1 VNKRLP
7 FLILSIAISFCAT
20 AQKIDGIWKGMMR
33 QQAGGCFPVYYTEL
47 DIKIE
52 GEKVTGVSY
61 HYSDVT
67 NYVKKVFTGT
77 YYPATKSITINE
89 GDITTFHI
97 PPDCI
102 PCVKKYSLSYRNEG
116 KVERLIGD
124 WTGTVYKTTSACQPG
139 SIVLERVPE
148 SDFAHIKEVFVDTG
162 MLRLDFYDNGIVD
175 GDSIS
180 VTANNNVVVSHQLLS
195 VKPITVYVKIDL
207 EHLEQEITMIAD
219 NLGTIPP
226 NTALLIVTSGKNR
239 YKLYLESTDKKS
251 AQVRFIY
258 EKPK

>member
-1 VNKRLP
+1 
-7 FLILSIAISFCAT
+7 
-20 AQKIDGIWKGMMR
+20 MR

-47 DIKIE
+47 DIKID
-52 GEKVTGVSY
+52 GEKVSGVSY
-61 HYSDVT
+61 HYSDVS
-67 NYVKKVFTGT
+67 NYVKKNFTGI
-77 YYPATKSITINE
+77 YYPSSKTITISE

-97 PPDCI
+97 PPDCT
-102 PCVKKYSLSYRNEG
+102 PCIKNYNLSYRNEG

-124 WTGTVYKTTSACQPG
+124 WSGTVYKTTSACQPG

-148 SDFAHIKEVFVDTG
+148 SDFSHIKEVYVDTG
-162 MLRLDFYDNGIVD
+162 MMRLDFYDNGIID

-180 VTANNNVVVSHQLLS
+180 VTVNNELVVSHQLLS
-195 VKPITVYVKIDL
+195 LKPVTVYVKIDL
-207 EHLEQEITMIAD
+207 VHPEQEITMIAD

-239 YKLYLESTDKKS
+239 YKLFLESTDKKS

-258 EKPK
+258 QRPD